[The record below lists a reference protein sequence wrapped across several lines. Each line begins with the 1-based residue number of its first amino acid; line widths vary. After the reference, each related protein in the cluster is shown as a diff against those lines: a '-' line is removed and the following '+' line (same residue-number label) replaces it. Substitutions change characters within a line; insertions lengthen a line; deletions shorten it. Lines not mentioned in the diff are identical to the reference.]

1 MSRCNRCGKSGLFF
15 KVNTDGKCRE
25 CERIEKLINEET
37 DIKRRIDIFTSK
49 RIETEKAYEEIKN
62 TRDSLYNEIASKAK
76 KDALEQIQDQINSKN
91 DELSKIVNSIST
103 NKAELEQVLEKTK
116 ESEKTLVTNA
126 NKLFRIK
133 EQVKSLQYSIKRYND
148 IDGIPVKELS
158 KTETEEAEEL
168 LSATIKLKL
177 HLMDI
182 RELKKRYSQNN
193 KLIKDL
199 LLKYQSRY
207 TTKANMTIYR
217 LMVIALEAE
226 MQNALFNLSY
236 SKLDKSIKDIK
247 TITAKYQKIATDG
260 NQNIASTI
268 TKFIGEIEY
277 LYIEAIKIEYEY
289 YIQKERIKE
298 IGRTHV

>member
-133 EQVKSLQYSIKRYND
+133 EQVKSLQYSIKR
-148 IDGIPVKELS
+148 I
-158 KTETEEAEEL
+158 
-168 LSATIKLKL
+168 
-177 HLMDI
+177 
-182 RELKKRYSQNN
+182 
-193 KLIKDL
+193 
-199 LLKYQSRY
+199 
-207 TTKANMTIYR
+207 TT
-217 LMVIALEAE
+217 
-226 MQNALFNLSY
+226 
-236 SKLDKSIKDIK
+236 
-247 TITAKYQKIATDG
+247 
-260 NQNIASTI
+260 
-268 TKFIGEIEY
+268 
-277 LYIEAIKIEYEY
+277 
-289 YIQKERIKE
+289 
-298 IGRTHV
+298 